1 MNSPRLD
8 MILNNISSAAVADIG
23 TDHAYIPVEL
33 AKRGVTVFATDVN
46 IGPLKIAEKN
56 IGKNTLPIT
65 LLQGDGLS
73 PVPLGAAEEII
84 IAGMGGELISRIISN
99 DFEKAYS
106 AKLLLQPMNSQ
117 AELRRFLLENGFSV
131 VREDLAAEGF
141 KIYNLIIAK
150 KGHGELPSNEL
161 DLHLPPPLYS
171 HPLFPMLLAKKER
184 EFSKQ
189 RAGIAKSK
197 NQDLNELKRLDS
209 LLSGIKALKER
220 GF

>member
-65 LLQGDGLS
+65 LLHGDGLS

-106 AKLLLQPMNSQ
+106 AKLLLQDTLPRVAAFCKSRAEVSANSTVCI
-117 AELRRFLLENGFSV
+117 S
-131 VREDLAAEGF
+131 
-141 KIYNLIIAK
+141 
-150 KGHGELPSNEL
+150 
-161 DLHLPPPLYS
+161 
-171 HPLFPMLLAKKER
+171 
-184 EFSKQ
+184 
-189 RAGIAKSK
+189 AGKV
-197 NQDLNELKRLDS
+197 L
-209 LLSGIKALKER
+209 
-220 GF
+220 